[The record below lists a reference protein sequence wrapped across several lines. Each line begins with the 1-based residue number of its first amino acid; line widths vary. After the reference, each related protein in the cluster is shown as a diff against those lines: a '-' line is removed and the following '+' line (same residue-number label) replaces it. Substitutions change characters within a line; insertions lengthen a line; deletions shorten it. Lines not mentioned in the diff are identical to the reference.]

1 MSANLDQTQNAQAP
15 ISNSSLT
22 IDFFKDKL
30 REYGAAYAK
39 GANSRPAAAHQA
51 VRAAAQIDGVGPDK
65 AEEFWEEFQRAAARV
80 KGIEYKREDTHKVQ
94 VSKFKAFL
102 RLGALPA
109 VDGVKVFDTAV
120 KVIKELS
127 QQEDNPLKGTAY
139 DNLLV
144 VARKQCDSPQHEL
157 DEDEIRRVVT
167 PEGKDPKTPIEKLI
181 DAYKK
186 VAKLHDDIPSKA
198 LEDAI
203 YCLEQAIVEGD
214 GEVPDLKKKSK
225 KDLEVEVRAL
235 KQQLSD
241 Q

>member
-1 MSANLDQTQNAQAP
+1 
-15 ISNSSLT
+15 
-22 IDFFKDKL
+22 
-30 REYGAAYAK
+30 
-39 GANSRPAAAHQA
+39 
-51 VRAAAQIDGVGPDK
+51 
-65 AEEFWEEFQRAAARV
+65 
-80 KGIEYKREDTHKVQ
+80 VQ

-127 QQEDNPLKGTAY
+127 QQKDNPLKGTAY
-139 DNLLV
+139 DNLLF

-167 PEGKDPKTPIEKLI
+167 PKVTDEKTAMDKLI

-203 YCLEQAIVEGD
+203 YCLEQAIVVGY
-214 GEVPDLKKKSK
+214 GEVPDLNKKSK
-225 KDLEVEVRAL
+225 KDLEAEVRAL
-235 KQQLSD
+235 RQQLSG